1 MAKKELSFEK
11 AMERLE
17 EITELLESGE
27 HPLEKSLELYEEG
40 VKLIKLCNS
49 KLEKVE
55 GAVKILLN
63 VDGELVE
70 KDFGTNNE

>member
-1 MAKKELSFEK
+1 MAKKEITFEK

-17 EITELLESGE
+17 EITELLENGE

-63 VDGELVE
+63 EGDKIVE
-70 KDFGTNNE
+70 KDFSVDNE

>member
-70 KDFGTNNE
+70 KD